1 MKNILINISQ
11 TSLSGFSLEICI
23 TRVETIASVS
33 LLITCARVCVCVCE
47 WRQTNSHTHT
57 HKKSYHIPGRK
68 NIYIKYLKKADSCR
82 VRTATRTLQTR
93 IDGILIQNSRK
104 KNKHFLWGRFN
115 SLPRVTVSNLK
126 AKNWNDPGVGILKN
140 FVTEQV
146 R

>member
-33 LLITCARVCVCVCE
+33 LLITCARVWVCE
-47 WRQTNSHTHT
+47 WKQNNSHTHT